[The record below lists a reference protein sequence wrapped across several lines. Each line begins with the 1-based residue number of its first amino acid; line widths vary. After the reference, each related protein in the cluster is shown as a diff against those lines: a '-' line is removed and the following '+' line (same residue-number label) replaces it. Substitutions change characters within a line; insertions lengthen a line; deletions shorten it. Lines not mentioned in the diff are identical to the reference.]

1 MENQN
6 CRKRKY
12 TVHEKIMYAA
22 VSAIL
27 IGTFIFQTALCIQS
41 IVYINEFE
49 EKTSA
54 LANDAAAV
62 KQKTSNIKNKIATY
76 SNN

>member
-12 TVHEKIMYAA
+12 TAHEKIMYAA

-41 IVYINEFE
+41 IVYISEFD
-49 EKTSA
+49 EKISV
-54 LANDAAAV
+54 LANDATAI
-62 KQKTSNIKNKIATY
+62 KEKTNKIKNEIAKY
-76 SNN
+76 SDD